1 MGIQVMTGAQAAGI
15 LENIPGSCLFPCLLS
30 LLPVF

>member
-15 LENIPGSCLFPCLLS
+15 QVNIPGFCLFASLLS
-30 LLPVF
+30 LLPVY